1 MSIPDF
7 VHTDLETLGLDVP
20 ASILEQLATYLD
32 LLLETNR
39 TMNLTAVRDRDRAW
53 RRLIIDSLTL
63 LPGLDDLPEDSA
75 LIDIGSGAGL
85 PGLPVAMARPD
96 LRITSLDATG
106 KKIRF
111 QQQVIETLGL
121 SNATAIQDR
130 AETIGH
136 DPEHR
141 DRYDVAVN
149 RAIGPMAELL
159 EYSLPLVKIGGS
171 ILAMKGPKV
180 ESELAVAGDALAVL
194 GAGELRV
201 FDAYP
206 ESFENDLVIVIV
218 AKESRTPDGYP
229 RAPGTPKHDPL

>member
-1 MSIPDF
+1 MPIPDF
-7 VHTDLETLGLDVP
+7 VHTDLEALGLEVP
-20 ASILEQLATYLD
+20 ESILDQLEAYLE

-39 TMNLTAVRDRDRAW
+39 SMNLTAIRDPDAAW

-63 LPGLDDLPEDSA
+63 LPGLDDLPEDST

-111 QQQVIETLGL
+111 QQQAIDSLGL
-121 SNATAIQDR
+121 ANVTAIQGR
-130 AETIGH
+130 AETLAH
-136 DPEHR
+136 DADHR
-141 DRYDVAVN
+141 ERYDVAVN

-159 EYSLPLVKIGGS
+159 EYSLPMVKINGS
-171 ILAMKGPKV
+171 MLAMKGPRV
-180 ESELAVAGDALAVL
+180 EGELAAAGDALARL

-201 FDAYP
+201 YDAYP
-206 ESFENDLVIVIV
+206 ESFGNDLVIVVV
-218 AKESRTPDGYP
+218 AKEHPTPTDYP